1 MKRLFFTV
9 TTDLN
14 FDQRMQR
21 ICSSLTKSGY
31 EVTLVGREKSNSKE
45 LSEQEFHQHRI
56 KCRFESGKLFYLEY
70 NWRLYKFLK
79 EQEMDALCSCDL
91 DAILPGYF
99 LRKKCKWVYDAHE
112 YFSEMEE
119 VVSRPWIRRLWKW
132 IERLCV
138 PKVDMAY
145 TVSAGYAEL
154 FEKQYPTSF
163 HIIRNIAR
171 LRDLDPSSRKPSRI
185 LYQGSVN
192 HGRGLQELIEA
203 MYLVEGKLVV
213 CGEGDL
219 FESLKS
225 LVQTRKLEQKVQFTG
240 YLRPEELL
248 EYTQS
253 ASIGITLFSKAGLSN
268 EFSLGNRFFDYL
280 QAGIPQLAMNY
291 PEYRNFNKEYEVAV
305 LIDDLSPKTIASSLN
320 QLLKNETLYT
330 RLSDEAMKARQK
342 FNWQEEERN
351 LLSLYEGL
359 FMASSS
365 RK

>member
-21 ICSSLTKSGY
+21 ICTSLSSAGF
-31 EVTLVGREKSNSKE
+31 EVTLVGREKGKSKA
-45 LSEQEFHQHRI
+45 LSEQNFNQHRI

-70 NWRLYKFLK
+70 NWRLYKYLK

-91 DAILPGYF
+91 DTILPGFF
-99 LRKKCKWVYDAHE
+99 LRKRWKWVYDAHE

-119 VVSRPWIRRLWKW
+119 VVQRPWIRRIWKAV
-132 IERLCV
+132 ERLCV
-138 PKVDMAY
+138 PRVDLAY
-145 TVSAGYAEL
+145 TVSKGYAEL
-154 FEKQYPTSF
+154 FEKQYPTPF

-171 LRDLDPSSRKPSRI
+171 LQDLKPELRNPKRI

-192 HGRGLQELIEA
+192 HGRGLEELIEA
-203 MYLVEGKLVV
+203 MYLVEGELVI

-219 FESLKS
+219 YEPLKS
-225 LVQTRKLEQKVQFTG
+225 LVHSRQLEQKVTFTG

-248 EYTQS
+248 KVTQS

-268 EFSLGNRFFDYL
+268 EYSLGNRFFDYL

-291 PEYRNFNKEYEVAV
+291 PEYQNFNRQHEVAV
-305 LIDDLSPKTIASSLN
+305 LIDDLNPRTIAPSLN
-320 QLLKNETLYT
+320 QLLKNESEYQ
-330 RLSDEAMKARQK
+330 RLESNALEARMH
-342 FNWQEEERN
+342 FNWQEEERK
-351 LLSLYEGL
+351 LSELYLDL
-359 FMASSS
+359 FKA
-365 RK
+365 